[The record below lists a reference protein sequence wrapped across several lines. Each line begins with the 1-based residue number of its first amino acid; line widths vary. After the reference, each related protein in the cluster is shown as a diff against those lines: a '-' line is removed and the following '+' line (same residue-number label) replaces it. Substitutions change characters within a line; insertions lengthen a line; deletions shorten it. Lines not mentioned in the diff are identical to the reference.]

1 MTKPAPPPSA
11 PPAQPHARKIRI
23 AVVDDHPVVRHGL
36 RRIIESQPDMEVV
49 AEAENGLQA
58 VRVILAE
65 RPDVTLMD
73 LRMPGAEAPEAIAA
87 VHAVDPDARIIV
99 LTTFDGDE
107 DVHRAVQ
114 AGARGYLL
122 KDTFPEGML
131 EAIRH
136 VHAGRALFGPEL
148 SARLAERADQEPLS
162 ERELAVLAL
171 VAHGLTNREI
181 QVSLSLPEGTLKN
194 HLRHIFDKLGVTNRT
209 EAAHVAVQRGVIRM

>member
-1 MTKPAPPPSA
+1 VQPP
-11 PPAQPHARKIRI
+11 ARKIRI
-23 AVVDDHPVVRHGL
+23 VVVDDHPVVRHGL
-36 RRIIESQPDMEVV
+36 RRIVESQPDMEVV
-49 AEAENGLQA
+49 AEADDGLKA
-58 VRVILAE
+58 VRVLLTE

-87 VHAVDPDARIIV
+87 VHAVDPGARIIV

-107 DVHRAVQ
+107 DVHRAVR

-136 VHAGRALFGPEL
+136 VHAGRALFGPEA
-148 SARLAERADQEPLS
+148 SARLAARAEQEPLN

-171 VAHGLTNREI
+171 VARGLSNREI
-181 QVSLSLPEGTLKN
+181 QVSLSLPAGTLKGQ
-194 HLRHIFDKLGVTNRT
+194 LRHIFDKLGVTNRT
-209 EAAHVAVQRGVIRM
+209 EAAHVAVQRGMIRI